1 MKFLS
6 QKFPYNGLRRKLDN
20 TNDILE
26 DHEGWRCM
34 ISIIIDKLYSYIL
47 MSCDVMFHLCFL
59 GVIWMHVIE
68 YEGVQGGATIL
79 TDGFKVA
86 EHIRNHEP
94 VYFDLL
100 SKVSL
105 PYQMI
110 FKDEAAYKMRRHTF
124 TVDDDNEMSAIYLNN
139 LDRKPLDETSISEA
153 REVLSCDTDEAI
165 AKMYKALRCFHQT
178 LLCDDQFA
186 YKFRLQ
192 PGRMMLID
200 NHRLLHAREEVLA
213 GFRGMCGLQI
223 SESEWQSKM
232 KMLEWK
238 LNIN

>member
-1 MKFLS
+1 
-6 QKFPYNGLRRKLDN
+6 
-20 TNDILE
+20 
-26 DHEGWRCM
+26 
-34 ISIIIDKLYSYIL
+34 
-47 MSCDVMFHLCFL
+47 
-59 GVIWMHVIE
+59 MHVIE

-86 EHIRNHEP
+86 EHIRNQEP

-124 TVDDDNEMSAIYLNN
+124 SVDNDNEMSAIYLNN
-139 LDRKPLDETSISEA
+139 LDRKPLDEISMYEA
-153 REVLSCDTDEAI
+153 REVLSCDSDEAMTM
-165 AKMYKALRCFHQT
+165 MYKALRYFHHA

-186 YKFRLQ
+186 YKLRLQ
-192 PGRMMLID
+192 PGRMMLIN
-200 NHRLLHAREEVLA
+200 NHRLLHAREKIVA

-223 SESEWQSKM
+223 GESEWQSKM